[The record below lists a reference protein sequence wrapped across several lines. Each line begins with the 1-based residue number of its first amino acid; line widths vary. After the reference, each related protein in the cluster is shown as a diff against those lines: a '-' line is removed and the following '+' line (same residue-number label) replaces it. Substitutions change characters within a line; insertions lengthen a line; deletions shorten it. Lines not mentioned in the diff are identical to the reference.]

1 MIVEVPVE
9 PIETVMLDGFA
20 ERLKSGRGLVI
31 ARVMSKV
38 CVKFPL
44 IPLSLIAQ

>member
-9 PIETVMLDGFA
+9 PIETIKLDGLA
-20 ERLKSGRGLVI
+20 ERLKSGGGLVI

-38 CVKFPL
+38 CVTFPL
-44 IPLSLIAQ
+44 VPLSRIAQ